1 MYIIYIYM
9 YIIYIYM
16 DILTYP
22 NSYPHIISMSQKVTG
37 FRRLHSM
44 DGHHQPRARVG
55 RPGDLGGSWL
65 CLGILMD

>member
-1 MYIIYIYM
+1 
-9 YIIYIYM
+9 M

-22 NSYPHIISMSQKVTG
+22 NSYPHMISMSQKVTG

-55 RPGDLGGSWL
+55 RPGDLGKSWL
-65 CLGILMD
+65 CLGIL